1 LKKKLTPEEVKSLA
15 ITQEARI
22 VQIPLSESET
32 SLAKD
37 NLVQN
42 SIKLSALQEELA
54 RVSEAIKIEIK
65 KTKLDI
71 KANLIDLRNG
81 YVESEEECFLIDN
94 QEDGVMEYYT
104 EKGDMVFSRPLRPDE
119 RQEDAFSQQ
128 LKKVE

>member
-1 LKKKLTPEEVKSLA
+1 MKKLTPEEVKQLA
-15 ITQEARI
+15 IRRENRI

-32 SLAKD
+32 SIAKD

-42 SIKLSALQEELA
+42 SIKLSAQQEELA

-65 KTKLDI
+65 KTKFDI
-71 KANLIDLRNG
+71 KANLNDLRNG

-94 QEDGVMEYYT
+94 QEDRVMEYYT

-119 RQEDAFSQQ
+119 RQTDAFSQ

>member
-1 LKKKLTPEEVKSLA
+1 LKKLTPEEVKQLA
-15 ITQEARI
+15 ITREDRI
-22 VQIPLSESET
+22 VQIPLSESEM

-42 SIKLSALQEELA
+42 SIKLSAQQEELA

-65 KTKLDI
+65 KTKLDV
-71 KANLIDLRNG
+71 KTNLIDLRNG

-94 QEDGVMEYYT
+94 QEDRVMEYYT

-119 RQEDAFSQQ
+119 RQTDAFSQ